1 MASAGSLMVKAMY
14 DGEDAAVDPLEDLV
28 ILGQIG
34 ASIPGLL
41 VPADSPFQTA
51 ADLVEAARADAG
63 ALRWSHPGRGSLF
76 QLTGVA
82 FLQENGITVQDVPFG
97 GGSKARNAV
106 AGGQVDFGFMG
117 VQLKNGFEGQVR
129 ALGVSGEEPDP
140 ANPDVPTFQEQ
151 GLPVVALTNPQ
162 MIMGPAD
169 LPEDVQATLAQAI
182 EAAATSPGYEETL
195 GKAGLSTGHRAPEDA
210 RARLEAL
217 RSELEPLVAETRS

>member
-51 ADLVEAARADAG
+51 ADLVEAARADPE

-82 FLQENGITVQDVPFG
+82 FLQENGIAVQDVPFG
-97 GGSKARNAV
+97 GGSEARNAV
-106 AGGQVDFGFMG
+106 AGGQVEFGFMG
-117 VQLKNGFEGQVR
+117 VQLKNGFEEQIR
-129 ALGVSGEEPDP
+129 ALGVSGDEPDP

-162 MIMGPAD
+162 AIMGPAD
-169 LPEDVQATLAQAI
+169 LPEDVQATLVAAI
-182 EAAATSPGYEETL
+182 EAAATSQGYEETL
-195 GKAGLSTGHRAPEDA
+195 GNAGLSTGYRAPDDA
-210 RARLEAL
+210 RARLEGLEA
-217 RSELEPLVAETRS
+217 ELEPLVAETRG